1 MGRRAAAGPDTPP
14 TPRRVALASAVG
26 ATIEWY
32 DFFLYGT
39 AAGLVFDK
47 LYFNGL
53 DGPAAQFAAFAT
65 FAVGFLAR
73 PVGGLIFGHFG
84 DRIGRKQMLLL
95 TLVIMG
101 VGTAAIGLLPTYDQI
116 GVWAPVALVALRVLQ
131 GIGVGGEYG
140 GAVLLAVEYA
150 PAGRRGFFGSFAHI
164 GVPGGLLLASGG
176 VLGGEPAPRRGVPRL
191 GLAGLLP
198 AQRPAARHRRLHPAV
213 GDGDPVVRAG
223 PGAAAGGRD
232 PAARPAAR
240 QPRALLLGMGTRF
253 VEGFTFNFF
262 SVFLL
267 AYVVTNLGL
276 PKSWALNGIMV
287 GAALG
292 VVLVPI
298 AGALSDR
305 VGRKPVFRV
314 GAWLALVLAF
324 PVAALVQSGGRLAIF
339 VALVAGLGLV
349 YGTVYGPLA
358 AFWSELFE
366 TRFRYTA
373 LSSLY
378 QLSGVVASGLT
389 PLIAAWLVTRRRR
402 DAVVGRRLQR
412 GRRRDQ
418 PDVRPVPAR
427 DPWPRHRRGA
437 RRPGRRAARRARPSR
452 PDDLPAPAVRT
463 LGWGRVPAPGRPPL
477 GGAYAPRGGR
487 PTLTAWST
495 RVGWSWSAAG
505 SPASRW
511 PATWPR
517 PATTSSSWRGRP
529 PRAASSA
536 VRRWPA

>member
-1 MGRRAAAGPDTPP
+1 MGRGRELTDAPP

-73 PVGGLIFGHFG
+73 PVGGLVFGHFG
-84 DRIGRKQMLLL
+84 DRVGRKQMLLL

-116 GVWAPVALVALRVLQ
+116 GVGAPIALVVLRVLQ

-150 PAGRRGFFGSFAHI
+150 PADRRGFFGSFAHV
-164 GVPGGLLLASGG
+164 GVPGGLLLASGAFS
-176 VLGGEPAPRRGVPRL
+176 VAS
-191 GLAGLLP
+191 LLP
-198 AQRPAARHRRLHPAV
+198 DAAFLAWGWRACFLLSVLLLGIGAYIRLSVMETPSFARV
-213 GDGDPVVRAG
+213 QEQKQVSAIPLRDLVR
-223 PGAAAGGRD
+223 
-232 PAARPAAR
+232 R

-287 GAALG
+287 GATLG

-298 AGALSDR
+298 AGALSDK

-314 GAWLALVLAF
+314 GAWAALLLAF
-324 PVAALVQSGGRLAIF
+324 PVAVLVQSGGQLAIF
-339 VALVAGLGLV
+339 TALVAGLGLV

-389 PLIAAWLVTRRRR
+389 PLIAAWLVTLGGGTLWWV
-402 DAVVGRRLQR
+402 AGYNVVVAAISLTCARFLPETR
-412 GRRRDQ
+412 GQDL
-418 PDVRPVPAR
+418 DEALGAAA
-427 DPWPRHRRGA
+427 PRHA
-437 RRPGRRAARRARPSR
+437 QEAVAA
-452 PDDLPAPAVRT
+452 
-463 LGWGRVPAPGRPPL
+463 
-477 GGAYAPRGGR
+477 
-487 PTLTAWST
+487 
-495 RVGWSWSAAG
+495 
-505 SPASRW
+505 
-511 PATWPR
+511 
-517 PATTSSSWRGRP
+517 
-529 PRAASSA
+529 
-536 VRRWPA
+536 